1 MNSNELV
8 KLYAE
13 NIKRIRI
20 AKKLSQEKLA
30 ELSNLSGAYIS
41 EIENQKKI
49 GTFETLVALATALEV
64 EPYELLLPPKTNI
77 SYDTKRTQNLMK
89 QLRENVGTLLDT
101 LDDYLKSE

>member
-1 MNSNELV
+1 MTSNELV

-13 NIKRIRI
+13 NIKRIRT

-30 ELSNLSGAYIS
+30 ELANLSGAYIS

-49 GTFETLVALATALEV
+49 GTFETLASLADALEV
-64 EPYELLLPPKTNI
+64 EPYELLLPPGKNL

-89 QLRENVGTLLDT
+89 RLRANVGELLDT
-101 LDDYLKSE
+101 LDDYLGR